1 MGVRVRVRIKALIS
15 PSAGASVETSA
26 LANTGYE
33 AESPEVL
40 LPRPLSDMTIEA
52 LGILILRPAEGL
64 WRHASDSENTVR
76 RSARPEFW

>member
-1 MGVRVRVRIKALIS
+1 MGVRVRIKALIG
-15 PSAGASVETSA
+15 PSAGASVGTSA

-33 AESPEVL
+33 TESPEVL
-40 LPRPLSDMTIEA
+40 LSDRTIEA

-64 WRHASDSENTVR
+64 WRHISDGKSMIR